1 MQLLSHLEGFC
12 SSLELNGGYML
23 DTARPFFI
31 GLKCQKP
38 LIYNSKIENTH

>member
-23 DTARPFFI
+23 DTARPFF
-31 GLKCQKP
+31 
-38 LIYNSKIENTH
+38 YRTEMSKTLDLQQQN